1 LASGLAITALFAL
14 LYAVVF
20 AIGVWF
26 LPSSLIGLFLMIGF
40 TVAIILFQYGISP
53 LIVGWIYAID
63 WIPYE
68 EFASLYPHLADSLDK
83 VVAYNGIKMPRLGI
97 IHDLNP
103 NAFTFGWSKNSARVV
118 ITDGILEYLNKREQ
132 NAVFSHEL
140 GHVVHSDFIIMT
152 IVFAIPLVLLTVA
165 RWAYYAVWFSGRR
178 RSSDDDANTIALV
191 LIAVA
196 ILAYISYYLG
206 YLISLIV
213 SRIREYYADEHS
225 AEVLEDPN
233 ALATGLVKIAY
244 GLLAD
249 HGGYKTAYP
258 EASSTRQKRILK
270 ERNKSK
276 VRALRG
282 LGIFDP
288 KSAKGLGIISV
299 TTTGELSMEAIQK
312 TAAWDLYNPWAK
324 YYQVFST
331 HPLPAKR
338 IMRLNMLCQIY
349 GVKPEIDFSD
359 AKRLKE
365 EQAGKTLWDQF
376 LLDIFMKYLPTL
388 IFLALLGLTV
398 AWLFTEVDLLTS
410 SFLKPRNVLLMWVIG
425 FYLIGFGSLI
435 KTRYMY
441 KSGFQAYDSID
452 LKTNVKVSPIR
463 TVPAIL
469 EGEIIGRGVP
479 GYYFS
484 EDMYFQDNTGLLYV
498 DYRFGIGI
506 VDLIFSLRTVRR
518 LIGQRVRIKGWY
530 RRGPIP
536 YIQVDTIESESGT
549 RHRNYAKHFRYV
561 WAAVAFV
568 LGLVCLYFF
577 FQF

>member
-1 LASGLAITALFAL
+1 MASGLAITALFAL

-20 AIGVWF
+20 VIGVWF
-26 LPSSLIGLFLMIGF
+26 LPSSLWGLVIMIALTLGI
-40 TVAIILFQYGISP
+40 VLFQYGISP
-53 LIVGWIYAID
+53 LIIGWIYAID
-63 WIPYE
+63 WISYE
-68 EFASLYPHLADSLDK
+68 DFAISYPHLADSLDK
-83 VVAYNGIKMPRLGI
+83 VVAYNGIRQPRLGI

-118 ITDGILEYLNKREQ
+118 ITDGILHYLNEKEQ

-165 RWAYYAVWFSGRR
+165 RWAYYAGWYSGRR
-178 RSSDDDANTIALV
+178 RSSDDEGNVIGLV
-191 LIAVA
+191 LIAIAV
-196 ILAYISYYLG
+196 LSYISYYIG
-206 YLISLIV
+206 FLISLIV

-233 ALATGLVKIAY
+233 ALSTGLVKIAY
-244 GLLAD
+244 GLLVD
-249 HGGYKTAYP
+249 GN
-258 EASSTRQKRILK
+258 IK

-288 KSAKGLGIISV
+288 NTAKGLGIISV
-299 TTTGELSMEAIQK
+299 STTGVLEMDAIQAA
-312 TAAWDLYNPWAK
+312 AAWDLFNPWAK
-324 YYQVFST
+324 YYQIFST

-338 IMRLNMLCQIY
+338 IMRLNEQCEFY
-349 GVKPEIDFSD
+349 GVKPEIDFKI
-359 AKRLKE
+359 ARKLKE
-365 EQAGKTLWDQF
+365 EQAGRTLWDQF
-376 LLDIFMKYLPTL
+376 LGDIIMKALPTL
-388 IFLALLGLTV
+388 VFLTLLGFTV
-398 AWLFTEVDLLTS
+398 VWLFNLANVISIGFLTS
-410 SFLKPRNVLLMWVIG
+410 QNLLLMWAFG
-425 FYLIGFGSLI
+425 FYLIGFASI
-435 KTRYMY
+435 MKTKFMY
-441 KSGFQAYDSID
+441 KSGFSYHRVVD
-452 LKTNVKVSPIR
+452 LVTNVKVSPIR

-469 EGEIIGRGVP
+469 EGKIVGKGIP

-484 EDMYFQDNTGLLYV
+484 EDMYFQDDTGLMYV

-506 VDLIFSLRTVRR
+506 ADLIFSLRTVRR

-549 RHRNYAKHFRYV
+549 RHRNYAKHLRYI
-561 WAAVAFV
+561 WAVLAFI
-568 LGLVCLYFF
+568 LGIICLYFWF
-577 FQF
+577 TV

>member
-1 LASGLAITALFAL
+1 MASGLAITALFAL

-26 LPSSLIGLFLMIGF
+26 LPSSLVSLFIMIGF
-40 TVAIILFQYGISP
+40 TVLIILFQYGISP

-68 EFASLYPHLADSLDK
+68 EFAASYPHLADSLDK

-103 NAFTFGWSKNSARVV
+103 NAFTYGWSKNSARVV
-118 ITDGILEYLNKREQ
+118 ITDGILEYLNKKEQ

-152 IVFAIPLVLLTVA
+152 IVFAIPLVLLTIA
-165 RWAYYAVWFSGRR
+165 RWAYYAGFYSGRR
-178 RSSDDDANTIALV
+178 RSSDEEGNIIGLI

-196 ILAYISYYLG
+196 ALSYISYYLG

-244 GLLAD
+244 GLLVD
-249 HGGYKTAYP
+249 RGGYLTQ
-258 EASSTRQKRILK
+258 EVSVK

-288 KSAKGLGIISV
+288 KTARGLGIISV

-324 YYQVFST
+324 YFQIFST

-349 GVKPEIDFSD
+349 GVKPVLDFSD

-376 LLDIFMKYLPTL
+376 LWDIFMRSLPTL
-388 IFLALLGLTV
+388 IFLALIGLST
-398 AWLFTEVDLLTS
+398 AWLFTEAGLLTS
-410 SFLKPRNVLLMWVIG
+410 TFLTTRNLLLMWVIG

-441 KSGFQAYDSID
+441 KSGFQKYDSID
-452 LKTNVKVSPIR
+452 LKTNVKASPIR
-463 TVPAIL
+463 SVPAIL
-469 EGEIIGRGVP
+469 EGEIVGRGIP

-518 LIGQRVRIKGWY
+518 LIGQKVRIKGWY

-561 WAAVAFV
+561 WAALAFV